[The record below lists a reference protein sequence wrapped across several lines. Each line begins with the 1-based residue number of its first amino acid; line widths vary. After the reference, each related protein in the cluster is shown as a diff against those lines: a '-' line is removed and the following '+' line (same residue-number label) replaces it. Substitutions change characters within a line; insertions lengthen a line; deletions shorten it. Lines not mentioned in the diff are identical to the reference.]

1 MSYKQSLWQRDLI
14 CLEQG
19 TRGRVW
25 SFPADKFKELMTKE
39 ENEGVGKGHI
49 TGGTITHSRNYDTG
63 VGSREDRDPHRL

>member
-1 MSYKQSLWQRDLI
+1 
-14 CLEQG
+14 
-19 TRGRVW
+19 
-25 SFPADKFKELMTKE
+25 MTKE